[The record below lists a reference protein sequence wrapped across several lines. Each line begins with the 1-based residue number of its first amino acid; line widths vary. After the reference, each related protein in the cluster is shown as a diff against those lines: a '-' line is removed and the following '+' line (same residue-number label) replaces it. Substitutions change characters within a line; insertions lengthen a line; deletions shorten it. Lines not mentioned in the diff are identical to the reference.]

1 MSATPEL
8 GSRKSHFLVSWTR
21 GTRREEATVLP
32 CRRSAVLVLD
42 WIVLCPT
49 VEALVSRMKGLK
61 MCLRQILSSVVVL
74 SHEFGIA
81 IANYSL
87 ETPSKM
93 SLGFLLFEPL
103 TCDGTA
109 VYSVRRQ

>member
-8 GSRKSHFLVSWTR
+8 GSRKSHFLVTWTS
-21 GTRREEATVLP
+21 GTRREEDTVLP

-61 MCLRQILSSVVVL
+61 MCHRQILSSVVVL
-74 SHEFGIA
+74 SHEFGICYRYCKLKFG
-81 IANYSL
+81 N
-87 ETPSKM
+87 
-93 SLGFLLFEPL
+93 
-103 TCDGTA
+103 A
-109 VYSVRRQ
+109 VENVLRVSPF